1 MNKAKGNE
9 KMDSFK
15 SNFSG
20 MSALLLLTL
29 VLLQGAG
36 CAPRE
41 QRASQEI
48 RDTDAIETITQ
59 HCRDDIGS
67 PRVEQVSEHVWV
79 AIGYDLANTV
89 LIHTDEGNIIVDTSQ
104 CPAAAHAIKKAF
116 SETAPPGP
124 VKAIIY
130 THTHID
136 HVGGASEWV
145 EEGTRIWAQ
154 QNFVGNFIKQ
164 YGTFMQAEKARGY
177 RQFGYHLAPGEVPC
191 SAIGPVLKS
200 YALKDLA
207 ETGTIMPTD
216 TFSGIKS
223 LEIGGLTIE
232 LHTAPGETDDTIFIW
247 IPADKTLLCA
257 DDYYSVFPNLY
268 TIRGTSPRPV
278 DGWINS
284 LDQIRRLQP
293 EQLVPSHTSPVIGS
307 ARIGEI
313 LTNYRDAIQ
322 WVRDEVIRRANAGQ
336 DIDTIAENVKL
347 PPQLARL
354 PYLWEG
360 YGQVSWSA
368 RAIYTNNEGWFDG
381 RADKL
386 YPLNHDE
393 LARREVELMGGPEKL
408 AGLAGKAL
416 SDGDPR
422 WAVHLL
428 AKLKDSGLAS
438 GDAAADLNSLLAA
451 AYRQIADTTSNT
463 NGRAYLLE
471 SALELDK
478 ARPPDFPGKL
488 HPGLV
493 AGLPVDL
500 IFTNMQPRLVPDKAR
515 GVYESVCFIFPDV
528 NRQFTVTIRNGVAE
542 IAEGQPLPGTP
553 GPVAVVTADSLTY
566 KMMALKMLDTMAA
579 FTQGKIKVEGSLPG
593 FITFMGR
600 FQN

>member
-1 MNKAKGNE
+1 MNRLHN
-9 KMDSFK
+9 
-15 SNFSG
+15 NFGGIS
-20 MSALLLLTL
+20 SVLLLTL

-36 CAPRE
+36 CSSRE
-41 QRASQEI
+41 QLPAQGIKSAG
-48 RDTDAIETITQ
+48 AIETIMQ
-59 HCRDDIGS
+59 HCRDDIGP
-67 PRVEQVSEHVWV
+67 PRIEQVSAHAWV
-79 AIGYDLANTV
+79 AIGYDLANTE
-89 LIHTDEGNIIVDTSQ
+89 LIHTEEGNVIVDTSL
-104 CPAAAHAIKKAF
+104 CPAAARAIKKAF
-116 SETAPPGP
+116 AERAPPGP

-136 HVGGASEWV
+136 HVGGTSAWMEQ
-145 EEGTRIWAQ
+145 GTRIWAED
-154 QNFVGNFIKQ
+154 NFVPNFMKQ

-177 RQFGYHLAPGEVPC
+177 RQFGYHLPPGEVPC

-200 YALKDLA
+200 YTLEELA

-216 TFSGIKS
+216 TFSGVKS
-223 LEIGGLTIE
+223 LEIGSLTIE
-232 LHTAPGETDDTIFIW
+232 LHTAPGETDDTLFVW

-257 DDYYSVFPNLY
+257 DDYYSAFPNLY
-268 TIRGTSPRPV
+268 TIRGTSPRPT

-293 EQLVPSHTSPVIGS
+293 EHLVPSHTRTVNGS
-307 ARIGEI
+307 AQIEET

-336 DIDTIAENVKL
+336 DIDTIAENIKL
-347 PPQLARL
+347 PSRLAQL

-381 RADKL
+381 RVDRL

-393 LARREVELMGGPEKL
+393 LARREVLLMGGPEKL
-408 AGLAGKAL
+408 AGLAGQAL
-416 SDGDPR
+416 VDGDPQ

-438 GDAAADLNSLLAA
+438 GDTVVKLDGMLAA
-451 AYRQIADTTSNT
+451 AYRQIADNTSNT
-463 NGRAYLLE
+463 NSRAYLLE

-488 HPGLV
+488 NPDLV

-500 IFTNMQPRLVPDKAR
+500 IFTNMQPRLIPDKAR
-515 GVYESVCFIFPDV
+515 GVYESVRFIFPDL
-528 NRQFTVTIRNGVAE
+528 NRQFTVTVRNGVAE

-553 GPVAVVTADSLTY
+553 SPVAVVTIDSLTY
-566 KMMALKMLDTMAA
+566 KMMALKLADTAA
-579 FTQGKIKVEGSLPG
+579 IVQQGKISLEGSWPAFL
-593 FITFMGR
+593 IFMAR
-600 FQN
+600 FQT

>member
-1 MNKAKGNE
+1 MNRLHN
-9 KMDSFK
+9 
-15 SNFSG
+15 NFSG
-20 MSALLLLTL
+20 ISLVLLLAL

-36 CAPRE
+36 CSSRE
-41 QRASQEI
+41 QLPSQEV
-48 RDTDAIETITQ
+48 RNVGVIETITQ
-59 HCRDDIGS
+59 HCRDDIGP

-79 AIGYDLANTV
+79 AIGYDLANTE
-89 LIHTDEGNIIVDTSQ
+89 LIHTEEGNVIVDTSQ
-104 CPAAAHAIKKAF
+104 CPAAARVIKKAF
-116 SETAPPGP
+116 SESAPPGP

-136 HVGGASEWV
+136 HVGGTSAWMEP
-145 EEGTRIWAQ
+145 GTRIWAEE
-154 QNFVGNFIKQ
+154 NFVGNFVKQ

-177 RQFGYHLAPGEVPC
+177 RQFGYHLSREDLPC

-200 YALKDLA
+200 YTLEDLA

-216 TFSGIKS
+216 TFAGLKS

-232 LHTAPGETDDTIFIW
+232 LHTAPGETDDTLFVW
-247 IPADKTLLCA
+247 IPADNTLLCA
-257 DDYYSVFPNLY
+257 DDYYSAFPNLY
-268 TIRGTSPRPV
+268 TIRGSRPRPT

-284 LDQIRRLQP
+284 LDDMRRLQP
-293 EQLVPSHTSPVIGS
+293 EHLVPSHTSPVNGRAWIE
-307 ARIGEI
+307 EI

-336 DIDTIAENVKL
+336 DIDTIAENIKL
-347 PPQLARL
+347 PPQLAQL

-416 SDGDPR
+416 ADGDPQ

-438 GDAAADLNSLLAA
+438 GDTARNLDSLLAT
-451 AYRQIADTTSNT
+451 AYRQIADNTSNT

-488 HPGLV
+488 DPGLV

-500 IFTNMQPRLVPDKAR
+500 IFTNLQPRLIPDKAR
-515 GVYESVCFIFPDV
+515 GVYESVRFIFPDV
-528 NRQFTVTIRNGVAE
+528 NRQFTVTVRNGVAE

-553 GPVAVVTADSLTY
+553 APVAVVTTDSLTY
-566 KMMALKMLDTMAA
+566 KMMALKLADTAA
-579 FTQGKIKVEGSLPG
+579 IVQQGKINLEGSWPAFL
-593 FITFMGR
+593 IFMGR
-600 FQN
+600 FRT